1 MSQTKETSE
10 LLYPPEILEGP
21 RILLRKTSVVD
32 AEDIFRNYAQDEV
45 VTQFLPWEPHQDIHA
60 SRRFLQECNEQ
71 WRDGRTFCF
80 GILLK
85 EHDHVIGMISM
96 RPKGHNVDVGYVLAR
111 AFWGQGIMTEALT
124 VLSNWCLQQPK
135 FWRVEAYCDVDNK
148 ASARVME
155 RAGMEREG
163 LLRNYMTYY
172 GRGAAPKDAFFYSRV
187 KTSD

>member
-1 MSQTKETSE
+1 
-10 LLYPPEILEGP
+10 
-21 RILLRKTSVVD
+21 
-32 AEDIFRNYAQDEV
+32 
-45 VTQFLPWEPHQDIHA
+45 
-60 SRRFLQECNEQ
+60 
-71 WRDGRTFCF
+71 
-80 GILLK
+80 
-85 EHDHVIGMISM
+85 
-96 RPKGHNVDVGYVLAR
+96 
-111 AFWGQGIMTEALT
+111 MTEALT